1 MSSYSLSE
9 KMDLTSAIMRLP
21 SELGTVH
28 TGTYW
33 QQKLQAAQN
42 VLFCKEIFSQVN
54 KMIASTFILNMCD
67 IKNWF

>member
-1 MSSYSLSE
+1 
-9 KMDLTSAIMRLP
+9 MDLTSAIMRMP

-42 VLFCKEIFSQVN
+42 VLFCKEIFSQVWVI
-54 KMIASTFILNMCD
+54 MT
-67 IKNWF
+67 